1 MDKVFQEEAK
11 KLAEVESKLDSLAS
25 QYEKTTYDLND
36 EIRDY
41 SGVDYEDQVRIFEP
55 IKKCESAS
63 EEAQLYRV
71 RQSSPYFARIDLDV
85 ENEDESLICYIGKK
99 GIQDGAN
106 IIVID
111 WRSEIGMCYSAK
123 NQTEF
128 CVRGMKYLLALRRAF
143 KIEDEKLI
151 SYKTEYDGET
161 VSLDG

>member
-85 ENEDESLICYIGKK
+85 ENDDRSLILLYWKK
-99 GIQDGAN
+99 GN
-106 IIVID
+106 S
-111 WRSEIGMCYSAK
+111 R
-123 NQTEF
+123 
-128 CVRGMKYLLALRRAF
+128 RGKYYR
-143 KIEDEKLI
+143 
-151 SYKTEYDGET
+151 
-161 VSLDG
+161 